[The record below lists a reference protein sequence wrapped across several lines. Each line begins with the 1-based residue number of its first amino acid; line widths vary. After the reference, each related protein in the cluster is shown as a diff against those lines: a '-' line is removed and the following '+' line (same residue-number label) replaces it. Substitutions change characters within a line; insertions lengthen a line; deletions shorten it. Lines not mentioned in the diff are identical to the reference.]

1 MRKFLAAFL
10 CLGMLLTSV
19 PVQAE
24 AKEADSAEQTGKAEE
39 TAVVTYEKPGGY
51 TLPTGVTDDSAGK
64 YTVTVNDEPLD
75 LYPAQVGL
83 QADTEKSAKSA
94 FGYFDLSEPVTVKVT
109 AGFDFDSVVVRPL
122 SLGIEPEVD
131 ERGLGH
137 GSLLKDI
144 VFILS
149 YILRNGKMTMM
160 RQRYCQTTL
169 WSVVV

>member
-1 MRKFLAAFL
+1 MRKFLAALL

-64 YTVTVNDEPLD
+64 YTVTVNDEPVD

-83 QADTEKSAKSA
+83 EADTEKSAKSA
-94 FGYFDLSEPVTVKVT
+94 FGYFDIYALPRFRFLS
-109 AGFDFDSVVVRPL
+109 
-122 SLGIEPEVD
+122 
-131 ERGLGH
+131 
-137 GSLLKDI
+137 
-144 VFILS
+144 
-149 YILRNGKMTMM
+149 
-160 RQRYCQTTL
+160 
-169 WSVVV
+169 